1 MAYFNWLIEA
11 ANRIDQNEK
20 DTKYFKPITSTPIQP
35 TPQVSSISPISDIS
49 EISSTSE
56 TVYQLVN
63 LVQSHQ
69 SRSKNGKFLPKTY
82 DKTQSKYV
90 GVYLNEKR
98 WTVYIYKEKYRFNTK
113 IEAEKFFVKECK
125 NNNIDIK
132 SKLRNG
138 WTEN

>member
-1 MAYFNWLIEA
+1 MAYINWLIEA

-20 DTKYFKPITSTPIQP
+20 DTMYFKPIISEHIQSKP
-35 TPQVSSISPISDIS
+35 RASSISPISD
-49 EISSTSE
+49 ISSTSE

-69 SRSKNGKFLPKTY
+69 SRSKNGKFLPKKY
-82 DKTQSKYV
+82 DETQSKYV
-90 GVYLNEKR
+90 GVYQNEKR
-98 WTVYIYKEKYRFNTK
+98 WTVYINKEKYRFNTK

-125 NNNIDIK
+125 NNNVDIK

-138 WTEN
+138 WTQN